1 MCEWCEVCFEGA
13 EKPDD
18 TKFTNAVWVLL
29 WVVTINT
36 MLCGDVH
43 DIYKEQEKIPMEGEQ
58 KTHECH
64 LLVSVCGE
72 CSFKTLHYQPIR
84 TNCSRLI
91 REEK

>member
-18 TKFTNAVWVLL
+18 TNFTNAGRVLL

-43 DIYKEQEKIPMEGEQ
+43 DIYKEQEKIPTEGEQ
-58 KTHECH
+58 KTNVTF
-64 LLVSVCGE
+64 LSQFVGNAVLKLSIIN
-72 CSFKTLHYQPIR
+72 Q
-84 TNCSRLI
+84 
-91 REEK
+91 